1 MIDFHLGTDSS
12 DALAPLRSKYNSQHY
27 ALLKFYYECSN
38 LKYLTSLINVPK
50 LSPDPPSLIDPS
62 TPQLPKRPEVARIEA
77 PPPAQASPEPV
88 IDFWSE
94 KQAQQQREYD
104 DEQRRLAQQRAD
116 EQERIRQMQL
126 QQQREYEDQQRK
138 MADLERQRQEDLMR
152 QQMQMQQHGRIN
164 DLELQLLNA
173 RNQLERNQ
181 MMLEQYD
188 RRVKALEQELT
199 SVNQNSQLRDQSKDE
214 LIRSLQSKYEKEKKN
229 QSAKV
234 KT

>member
-1 MIDFHLGTDSS
+1 M
-12 DALAPLRSKYNSQHY
+12 RSKYNSQHY

-50 LSPDPPSLIDPS
+50 LSPDPPSLIDAS

-104 DEQRRLAQQRAD
+104 EEQRRLAQQRAE

-138 MADLERQRQEDLMR
+138 MAELERQRQEDLMR

-164 DLELQLLNA
+164 DLEMQLLNA

-188 RRVKALEQELT
+188 RRVKALEQELA

-214 LIRSLQSKYEKEKKN
+214 LIRSLQSKLGRLLGD
-229 QSAKV
+229 
-234 KT
+234 

>member
-1 MIDFHLGTDSS
+1 MYSSLLLGTDAS
-12 DALAPLRSKYNSQHY
+12 DALAPLRQMFNTQHY

-50 LSPDPPSLIDPS
+50 LSPDPPSLIDAS
-62 TPQLPKRPEVARIEA
+62 TPQLPKRPEVARIEAA

-104 DEQRRLAQQRAD
+104 AQQQRLTQQRAE
-116 EQERIRQMQL
+116 EQEKMKQMQM
-126 QQQREYEDQQRK
+126 QQQRDYEEQQRR
-138 MADLERQRQEDLMR
+138 MAELERQRQEELLR
-152 QQMQMQQHGRIN
+152 QQMQHQQVGRIN
-164 DLELQLLNA
+164 ELEMQILNG

-188 RRVKALEQELT
+188 RRVKALEQELA
-199 SVNQNSQLRDQSKDE
+199 SVNANAQQRDQSKDE
-214 LIRSLQSKYEKEKKN
+214 LIRSLQSKFSCYKSMN
-229 QSAKV
+229 PQ
-234 KT
+234 